1 MVRFSPGAS
10 APRVFASDQPRRGR
24 HGKKPKKHIPLKA
37 IHYADLI
44 TPGPQID
51 FDQEWTRAPAALV
64 KDQPVRIAS
73 ADLLIRMKSSER
85 PKDLEDIALLK
96 RAC

>member
-1 MVRFSPGAS
+1 MGVTTHPTAEWIARQLTEACGWDQAPTYLLRDRDRVYGQAFTGAS

-51 FDQEWTRAPAALV
+51 FDQE
-64 KDQPVRIAS
+64 
-73 ADLLIRMKSSER
+73 
-85 PKDLEDIALLK
+85 
-96 RAC
+96 